1 MYNKV
6 LLVTLILFGGTSF
19 SMIFNAA
26 HDQKNPRFK
35 KGYVQLSLCKELYPF
50 FAARICNFSNVEQT
64 LYDSNKNVA
73 YCYFKKVID
82 TEALENRKPFRQMLQ
97 TKLKPRRGHKNRIFF
112 VLNSFVELQ
121 EILAQ
126 TSIFI
131 FNKNKD
137 KIILNP
143 AFLAGRID
151 GPDVIEYFSSI
162 EPDLHACAN
171 IALVPVLA
179 YRLRN

>member
-1 MYNKV
+1 MYNKI
-6 LLVTLILFGGTSF
+6 LLLTLISCGGSSF
-19 SMIFNAA
+19 SMIFNPIQ
-26 HDQKNPRFK
+26 DQTNTRFK

-50 FAARICNFSNVEQT
+50 FAARMCNFLNVEQT
-64 LYDSNKNVA
+64 SYDYQNKMA
-73 YCYFKKVID
+73 YCYFKEVID
-82 TEALENRKPFRQMLQ
+82 TQALENRTSYMKMLRTGSKP
-97 TKLKPRRGHKNRIFF
+97 RGHKNRLFF
-112 VLNSFVELQ
+112 VLNSFIKLE

-131 FNKNKD
+131 FNQDKNS
-137 KIILNP
+137 IVLNP
-143 AFLAGRID
+143 AFFAGRID
-151 GPDVIEYFSSI
+151 APDVIEYFSSI